1 MAISTTTNPFKF
13 ELMSSIALQI
23 FIIFFLVSCMS
34 CLPNP
39 PWSSKEKIAFSLCTE
54 KKADDECSSDI
65 YMMDHDG
72 KNKSRLTNTKDDNK
86 MPRWSKDGYKLA
98 FMSDRGGKDKIYVMK
113 FDKSSYCRWGNCWI
127 TRLTTT
133 PNNSREQFPNW
144 HPKNDTLIFQSIDS
158 SGTIKLATAN
168 FDSTT
173 DFLHSTETSGVINI
187 NPPIPGYPKFPSW
200 SPNGSRIAFVS
211 EMNGE
216 ETIFIAKA
224 DGTESYPITKPD
236 FDSTLPVWAPN
247 GRSIAFASNR
257 DGDFDI
263 YIVNPDGT
271 DLKKITANIGNELE
285 PSWSPDSKKVV
296 YTADSASTSKHPY
309 SSREIFIVNIF
320 DKKMAPKRITHNS
333 IDESYPAWAPKFED

>member
-1 MAISTTTNPFKF
+1 
-13 ELMSSIALQI
+13 
-23 FIIFFLVSCMS
+23 MS

-54 KKADDECSSDI
+54 KKADGECSSDI

-72 KNKSRLTNTKDDNK
+72 KNRSRLTNTKDDNK

-133 PNNSREQFPNW
+133 PSISGEQHPNW

-158 SGTIKLATAN
+158 SGAIKLATAG
-168 FDSTT
+168 FDPTT
-173 DFLHSTETSGVINI
+173 DFLHSTEVSDVIDL
-187 NPPIPGYPKFPSW
+187 NPPILGYPKFPSW
-200 SPNGSRIAFVS
+200 SPNGNRIAFVS
-211 EMNGE
+211 EVNGQQ
-216 ETIFIAKA
+216 TIFIAKA
-224 DGTESYPITKPD
+224 DGTESYPVTKPD
-236 FDSTLPVWAPN
+236 FNSTMPNWSPN
-247 GRSIAFASNR
+247 GQSIAFASNR

-271 DLKKITANIGNELE
+271 DLKKITTQIGNELE

-296 YTADSASTSKHPY
+296 YTADGTATAKEPKSI
-309 SSREIFIVNIF
+309 SREIFIINISH
-320 DKKMAPKRITHNS
+320 KKITPKRITHNS
-333 IDESYPAWAPKFED
+333 IDESHPSWAPKFEN